1 MVVKRNLIDNVDVSV
16 LDKLLASDENL
27 YELTDRLLCSKCK
40 SISFANTLRRE
51 SYEVFSLDYKEK
63 VMEEKKVEVKEE
75 KLEEHS
81 EQNVMDDISGS
92 VTVLMLLGSLFV
104 SLGVIITV
112 VMMIRG

>member
-1 MVVKRNLIDNVDVSV
+1 
-16 LDKLLASDENL
+16 
-27 YELTDRLLCSKCK
+27 
-40 SISFANTLRRE
+40 
-51 SYEVFSLDYKEK
+51 
-63 VMEEKKVEVKEE
+63 MEEKKVEVKEE

>member
-1 MVVKRNLIDNVDVSV
+1 
-16 LDKLLASDENL
+16 
-27 YELTDRLLCSKCK
+27 
-40 SISFANTLRRE
+40 
-51 SYEVFSLDYKEK
+51 
-63 VMEEKKVEVKEE
+63 MEEKKVEVKEE
-75 KLEEHS
+75 KIEEEHS